1 MTLNFDHLERSIQ
14 TLDQSLQYLH
24 GSEPGSVPYEVFR
37 NAVIKGFELC
47 LETSGNLL
55 RKSLLEFVSDPRKVA
70 TLNYK
75 DVLRTAAQ
83 YGLLTVDEVE
93 RWFTYRDSR
102 NQTAHDYGE
111 QLAEHV
117 LTVIVQFHL
126 DAQTLLRRLK
136 ALP

>member
-1 MTLNFDHLERSIQ
+1 M
-14 TLDQSLQYLH
+14 
-24 GSEPGSVPYEVFR
+24 
-37 NAVIKGFELC
+37 
-47 LETSGNLL
+47 L
-55 RKSLLEFVSDPRKVA
+55 RKSLLEFVSDPRKIA
-70 TLNYK
+70 TLNYE

-102 NQTAHDYGE
+102 NQTAHDDGE

-117 LTVIVQFHL
+117 LTIIVQFHL

-136 ALP
+136 VLPQ